1 MLFHSKVGTDVA
13 GIKEMSV
20 YSERIQTPIPLMV
33 FYSLFIFS
41 NTGQVAN
48 GMLTS
53 FSSGSE
59 IARKWLKNFALSLQ
73 ITSSQISHFNTP
85 FSLLFVFPSE
95 SIWQCV
101 EATPGLVGV
110 LVASWDCWNSKDVE
124 CLTEVRGTVTPQ
136 L

>member
-20 YSERIQTPIPLMV
+20 HSERIQTPIPLMV
-33 FYSLFIFS
+33 YYSLFIFS
-41 NTGQVAN
+41 NAGQVAN
-48 GMLTS
+48 VMLTS
-53 FSSGSE
+53 FGSGSE
-59 IARKWLKNFALSLQ
+59 IARKWLENFALSLQ

-95 SIWQCV
+95 SIWQGV

-110 LVASWDCWNSKDVE
+110 LVASWDCQNSKDVD
-124 CLTEVRGTVTPQ
+124 CLTYGRGAVTLQ

>member
-1 MLFHSKVGTDVA
+1 MLFHSKVATDVT

-20 YSERIQTPIPLMV
+20 HSERIQTPIPLMV
-33 FYSLFIFS
+33 HYSLFIFS
-41 NTGQVAN
+41 NAGQVAN
-48 GMLTS
+48 VTL
-53 FSSGSE
+53 SSSGGGSE

-110 LVASWDCWNSKDVE
+110 LVASWDCRNSKDVD
-124 CLTEVRGTVTPQ
+124 CLT
-136 L
+136 